1 MGYFVMDFKNCLI
14 AIIIFLVLFVIDF
27 IFGLCKGIFIEGVS
41 SSKLRM
47 SVPKFVGYFGM
58 ILMCILLDT
67 LIVTSTDIKY
77 APIGLISCVCF
88 CIIEISSIIENAK
101 ALGINIPPVV
111 TNVIE
116 LVKTKL
122 LNNNAKDGEQNDT
135 E

>member
-1 MGYFVMDFKNCLI
+1 MEYFVTDFKNCLI
-14 AIIIFLVLFVIDF
+14 TVIIFLVLFVIDF
-27 IFGLCKGIFIEGVS
+27 IFGLCKGIFVEGVS

-67 LIVTSTDIKY
+67 LIVTSTDIQY

-88 CIIEISSIIENAK
+88 CIIEVSSIIENAK

-122 LNNNAKDGEQNDT
+122 LNNDAKDGEQNDT